1 MFGLTLLGL
10 VGLFWACEKDNA
22 ADSMALAD
30 EIALST
36 AKEAIDIA
44 SLPAAISAYIAD
56 TYAPLTAES
65 AWYVA
70 GAGYE
75 VALEDGGLLYFSE
88 ENTCLERGPRAG
100 RRGGCL
106 HGDTLSLD
114 SLLQT
119 IADYVAANY
128 PDATIQ
134 VAVSKR
140 DGAIYAVQF
149 SDGVVLLFDAAGAYL
164 RECMGGP
171 GSHPQ
176 DSIHHDSIHHDSFPH
191 DTIRPNGG
199 GPRGGCLAGDT
210 LTTADVPQAALDY
223 IAANYPDLTVQ
234 TVVSKAD
241 GAVLAVELSD
251 GVVLL
256 FDAEGA
262 FVKICGVR
270 GNGGGHG
277 PGNGGGHGGHGGG
290 HGGGRG

>member
-1 MFGLTLLGL
+1 
-10 VGLFWACEKDNA
+10 
-22 ADSMALAD
+22 
-30 EIALST
+30 
-36 AKEAIDIA
+36 
-44 SLPAAISAYIAD
+44 
-56 TYAPLTAES
+56 
-65 AWYVA
+65 
-70 GAGYE
+70 
-75 VALEDGGLLYFSE
+75 
-88 ENTCLERGPRAG
+88 
-100 RRGGCL
+100 
-106 HGDTLSLD
+106 
-114 SLLQT
+114 
-119 IADYVAANY
+119 
-128 PDATIQ
+128 
-134 VAVSKR
+134 
-140 DGAIYAVQF
+140 
-149 SDGVVLLFDAAGAYL
+149 
-164 RECMGGP
+164 MGGP
-171 GSHPQ
+171 GGHPQ

-241 GAVLAVELSD
+241 GTVLAVELSD

-290 HGGGRG
+290 RG